1 MLFVAPSLSLLVVGN
16 PVTYAC
22 RVRCL
27 SLVTSVNPLEV
38 SVRKAA
44 TWLFGSLS
52 LPAQPLGSSPS
63 PVQNARQEAYQM
75 RQMSSLAANRTAA
88 ADLKEW
94 LREGGGGGGGRE
106 VPGTSSSPCHPSN
119 GTAAGG
125 EDRLG
130 QKRKMEEARA
140 GIKFML
146 LVGNDLGTPFR
157 TCSINSLKV
166 CAGSHSKIL

>member
-1 MLFVAPSLSLLVVGN
+1 M
-16 PVTYAC
+16 
-22 RVRCL
+22 
-27 SLVTSVNPLEV
+27 SVNPLEV
-38 SVRKAA
+38 SVCKAA

-52 LPAQPLGSSPS
+52 FPAQPLGSSPS

-94 LREGGGGGGGRE
+94 LRERGGGGGGGGGRE
-106 VPGTSSSPCHPSN
+106 VPETSSSPRHPSN
-119 GTAAGG
+119 GTAAEG

-140 GIKFML
+140 GIY
-146 LVGNDLGTPFR
+146 
-157 TCSINSLKV
+157 
-166 CAGSHSKIL
+166 

>member
-1 MLFVAPSLSLLVVGN
+1 MQSQV
-16 PVTYAC
+16 
-22 RVRCL
+22 
-27 SLVTSVNPLEV
+27 SLVMSVNPLEV
-38 SVRKAA
+38 SVCKAA

-52 LPAQPLGSSPS
+52 FPAQPLGSSPS

-106 VPGTSSSPCHPSN
+106 VAGTSSSPRHPSN
-119 GTAAGG
+119 GTAAEG

-140 GIKFML
+140 GIY
-146 LVGNDLGTPFR
+146 
-157 TCSINSLKV
+157 
-166 CAGSHSKIL
+166 